1 MSGTEIGDYRFAGY
15 SNEELAVMVDQI
27 RQGRGSESMNRAVD
41 ALTAIANGLKQTDEV
56 LRTELTKVGVEWTG
70 ASSDDAQVVM
80 TDSAQYGGAATG
92 TITSSAGAVG
102 SQGDDYSRTRNCA
115 PESSALRGAKD
126 YNVADKLLLHT
137 TDHSQEVQRTQAARA
152 QTVDTMNNYANAS
165 KSNLGSY
172 QSLPVPPSLNLVAA
186 PPAKAATG
194 TSISSV
200 GGGPSTFAPG
210 GGSIPGAPGGGPA
223 LGGGSFDAT
232 HQSPIG
238 GGQPGSGPGGGL
250 PGQPGQP
257 GVPGKMTGVGPM
269 PGGAGGP
276 FTPGAAQG
284 VPPVRP
290 YYEGMTNA
298 VAGMVGGAQGGAA
311 VGSVA
316 DKERLGSRQG
326 GQGGPGAAG
335 RPAGPPGGSR
345 GASALGGLPPEEA
358 AAARAAERVG
368 AKSKPGASMMQ
379 PAAGTAQGEEDEEH
393 VRKYG
398 IEAEDV
404 FADGRMVMPSV
415 LGEDDDE

>member
-41 ALTAIANGLKQTDEV
+41 ALTAIANSLKQTDEV
-56 LRTELTKVGVEWTG
+56 LRTELTKIGVEWTG

-80 TDSAQYGGAATG
+80 SDSSQYGGEATG
-92 TITSSAGAVG
+92 TITSSAGAVCN
-102 SQGDDYSRTRNCA
+102 QGDDYSRTRNCA

-126 YNVADKLLLHT
+126 YNLADKLLLHT
-137 TDHSQEVQRTQAARA
+137 TDHSAEVKRTQAARA
-152 QTVDTMNNYANAS
+152 QAVDAMNGYANAS
-165 KSNLGSY
+165 KSNLGAY
-172 QSLPVPPSLNLVAA
+172 QALPVPPGLNLVAA
-186 PPAKAATG
+186 PPTKASTG

-200 GGGPSTFAPG
+200 GGGSAAFAPG
-210 GGSIPGAPGGGPA
+210 GASIAGVPGGAPGVPV
-223 LGGGSFDAT
+223 GSFDAT
-232 HQSPIG
+232 GQPLVG
-238 GGQPGSGPGGGL
+238 GGQSGPHSGV

-257 GVPGKMTGVGPM
+257 GVPGKMTGIGPM
-269 PGGAGGP
+269 PGGGP
-276 FTPGAAQG
+276 LQPGFAQG
-284 VPPVRP
+284 TPPVRP

-316 DKERLGSRQG
+316 DKERLAPKTG
-326 GQGGPGAAG
+326 G
-335 RPAGPPGGSR
+335 RPSALPPGGSR
-345 GASALGGLPPEEA
+345 GTGSALSGLPPEEA
-358 AAARAAERVG
+358 AAARTAERVG